1 MREAFSCSR
10 AISRNI
16 GCVAVKEQGV
26 LRRKRV
32 AIAGMSGMSGMSGS
46 GGAGDVYLLT
56 VARLGSGAF
65 NIQMGASVSSIGMPK
80 VDALAAMAK
89 DGQPK
94 GGRREL
100 FTGMRIAT
108 SSGAHWGPGA
118 IFSRCSG
125 LP

>member
-16 GCVAVKEQGV
+16 GCVAVEEQDG

-32 AIAGMSGMSGMSGS
+32 AIAGMGSMCGS
-46 GGAGDVYLLT
+46 GGGGGDVYLLT

-65 NIQMGASVSSIGMPK
+65 NIQMGASVSIIGTLK
-80 VDALAAMAK
+80 VDAPGAMAK
-89 DGQPK
+89 DINPEVDVENFSLGCVSQQA
-94 GGRREL
+94 RVHR
-100 FTGMRIAT
+100 
-108 SSGAHWGPGA
+108 GPGA
-118 IFSRCSG
+118 IFPRCNG

>member
-32 AIAGMSGMSGMSGS
+32 AIAGMSGMSGS

-100 FTGMRIAT
+100 FTEMRIAT

>member
-32 AIAGMSGMSGMSGS
+32 AIAGMGGS

>member
-1 MREAFSCSR
+1 MREAFSCCR

-32 AIAGMSGMSGMSGS
+32 AIAGMGGS
-46 GGAGDVYLLT
+46 GGTGDVYLLT

>member
-32 AIAGMSGMSGMSGS
+32 AIAGMGGMGGS
-46 GGAGDVYLLT
+46 GDVYLLT

-65 NIQMGASVSSIGMPK
+65 NIQMDASVSSIGMPK
-80 VDALAAMAK
+80 ARCA
-89 DGQPK
+89 GGNGERRQPK